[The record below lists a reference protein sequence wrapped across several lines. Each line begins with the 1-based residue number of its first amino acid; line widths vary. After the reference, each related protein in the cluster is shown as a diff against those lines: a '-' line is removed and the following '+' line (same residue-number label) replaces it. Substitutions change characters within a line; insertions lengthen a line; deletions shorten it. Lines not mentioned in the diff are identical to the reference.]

1 MTINR
6 DSLVEKIRA
15 LMSKT
20 IENGCTEHEALAAL
34 DRARALMDA
43 YDVTEVDLQL
53 TKAESAILR
62 GEPPGSRDPHG
73 IKFLISVAVAKFCDC
88 EVWKGPTGLEF
99 CGLPA
104 DVCFAMWLL
113 DTLTAFVQ
121 AELARHLMG
130 GTAPKGERRFIING
144 FVGGCCQRIK
154 DRLTALC
161 EQSAV
166 GATCNGRELVAIK
179 SAAIADK
186 MKAMNINLV
195 KARRSTRRV
204 DDASFQ
210 AGLSAGDR
218 ASFGRPLTGP
228 NAVLRIK

>member
-34 DRARALMDA
+34 DKARAMMDA
-43 YDVTEVDLQL
+43 YEVTEADLQL

-62 GEPPGSRDPHG
+62 SEPPSSCDPHG
-73 IKFLISVAVAKFCDC
+73 IKFSISVGVAKFCDC
-88 EVWKGPTGLEF
+88 KIWKGPTGLVL

-113 DTLTAFVQ
+113 DTLGEFVQ
-121 AELARHLMG
+121 AELARHLTGCM
-130 GTAPKGERRFIING
+130 APKGERRFIING
-144 FVGGCCQRIK
+144 FVGGCCQRIN
-154 DRLTALC
+154 DRLIALC
-161 EQSAV
+161 AQSAA

-186 MKAMNINLV
+186 MKAMNIDLRKV
-195 KARRSTRRV
+195 RSRRRF

-228 NAVLRIK
+228 NAALRIK